1 MQEKNY
7 NIGMKKTILLIILAL
22 IGTNSVFAESE
33 TKLKSSIS
41 DIQKEIDK
49 ANAEIN
55 FYDDKLKELDSSLK
69 HVHKELGSLNSRL
82 SEIFSDINQSNQRL
96 ETFANQ
102 AEIIRE
108 KQEQLQQLIT
118 ALDEQKQKF
127 VLELQLILTQLYL
140 EAENAG
146 VFDNEDLRFLKLVLN
161 EQTANE
167 ILQDLDNLSYLEQI
181 LVSSIS
187 KLEKNL
193 EDLDKKDL
201 ELKDSLEKNI
211 ELQKEILAEKQQLA
225 GLVEAQNNLIQIQ
238 KDKQTTLQDLINR
251 SKAQQQQS
259 MNELRNLST
268 QKSDIERKLTEL
280 RLEREKKNNKNATK
294 NDVNLST
301 SFIWPANPYRGISA
315 HFNDADYLRLF
326 GIPHNAI
333 DIPLP
338 MQTPLKAPEDGVVI
352 KVKGGAGLDF
362 HYVII
367 EHPGGIRTLY
377 GHVYKIFVS
386 EGEVVSKGQVFAL
399 SGGMPGTTGAGF
411 LTTGPHL
418 HLEFSKDGKYV
429 NPLNYL
435 P

>member
-33 TKLKSSIS
+33 TKLQSSIS

-69 HVHKELGSLNSRL
+69 HVHKELGSLNNRL

-118 ALDEQKQKF
+118 ALSEQKQKF

-211 ELQKEILAEKQQLA
+211 ELQKEILVEKQQLA

-301 SFIWPANPYRGISA
+301 SFIWPVNPVRGISA
-315 HFNDADYLRLF
+315 YFNDADYLRLF

-338 MQTPLKAPEDGVVI
+338 MQTPIKSPEDGVVI

-411 LTTGPHL
+411 LTTGAHL